1 MRSTARWP
9 AAVASALAI
18 LAGCSGSHTSGIAT
32 VTPPGEAG
40 VSPIDGSTV
49 TSDGGA
55 DGDAG
60 SCTTSIQEWP
70 DEGATHIPCTSTVDY
85 LTEPPSSGNHY
96 SCWAAY
102 QTYSAPIPWGNL
114 VHSLEHGAIVIV
126 YNCPDGCAAD
136 VANIQAFIDGLPLDS
151 DCAPSLGKNRVILM
165 PDPDPN
171 LGVRFAAS
179 SWDWTLRADC
189 FDPAAFRQFFDQHY
203 DHGREV
209 ICSDGWQPA
218 DLCSDVCP

>member
-1 MRSTARWP
+1 MKTPKNARANGKSIARWP
-9 AAVASALAI
+9 AAAASALA
-18 LAGCSGSHTSGIAT
+18 LLVGCGGDNAARSNVDA
-32 VTPPGEAG
+32 A
-40 VSPIDGSTV
+40 STV
-49 TSDGGA
+49 IIEGGVGA
-55 DGDAG
+55 DGG
-60 SCTTSIQEWP
+60 QCTTVIQQQA
-70 DEGATHIPCTSTVDY
+70 DEGATHVSCTTNPDY

-96 SCWAAY
+96 ICWAAY

-126 YNCPDGCAAD
+126 YNCPDGCDAD

-151 DCAPSLGKNRVILM
+151 DCAPSLGKNRMILM

-189 FDPAAFRQFFDQHY
+189 FDPVAFRQFFADHY

-218 DLCSDVCP
+218 DLCSDACL